1 MGQCQA
7 GESAKNYRLGLDL
20 GSNSIGW
27 CAVTL
32 DADGRPAGVL
42 DAGVRILT
50 PNDEAGRDPQS
61 KSSLTAS
68 RRDARSMRTRR
79 ARFVRRRE
87 RLVETLAKAGLLPSD
102 RAQRDKLMA
111 DMDPYWLRRAALEQ
125 PLEPYEIGRAI
136 FHLNQRRGFKSNRIA
151 DSGDKEKS
159 AMKKGVKALEGKLK
173 KNSARTLGEMLAGM
187 HGRDK
192 QGKPANDGAPPQPVR
207 FRPES
212 QGNKNNWN
220 FYPTREMIEE
230 EIDKIWEKQREYH
243 AELLTR
249 QLRDRVKRIVIE
261 QRPLKKPPVGR
272 CTLMPDAGTISRFG
286 FEIDMGERAPKAHP
300 LFQRFRILQDVC
312 QLRVR
317 CQPGRPERF
326 LTLRERD
333 AIAAMLMNPV
343 EPAQEAVDFATLRR
357 EAGLPP
363 DARFNYESA
372 GRNGFQTDHTAAKLA
387 LPEAFGP
394 KWRSLRG
401 ERQVEIVE
409 RLLAQKDE
417 GALCRW
423 LQEECGLTEA
433 AAEFVSAMRLPQGHG
448 HLGRAALEELVP
460 VMEQESLEE
469 TDKETGEIYRRPL
482 TYDKAVKRLGLHH
495 SAHGPGERRPRL
507 PYYGEAVP
515 GSYVISRPNAP
526 QGSQEFIGRVSNPTV
541 HIGLNQ
547 LRKIVN
553 ALIDAYGP
561 PREIVV
567 ELARELKLNKKQK
580 EARERENRKNKERN
594 DEIRKEFDAFADTR
608 ENRLRLRLYGELP
621 AGERVCVYSGGCISK
636 GMLFGGEVE
645 IDHILPYSR
654 TLDDSFM
661 NKALCIREDNRWKG
675 NRAPAEYW
683 TGDER
688 QEIAE
693 RAERLFKRKAWR
705 FAPDAM
711 QRFDEK
717 NEGWL
722 ARQLNDTA
730 YLSRMA
736 KHYLEHVCGQVWVS
750 PGRLTKMLRGRWG
763 LNKLLADNG
772 ASGAGQEKN
781 RNDHRHHAV
790 DAFVI
795 ACTDRGLLKRIAQ
808 ESGRAEEL
816 RLDRLFPKDSFPQP
830 FDDYYRRMTDCLQQL
845 VVSHKPDHGIPPG
858 GRDNPHATSG
868 ALLEGTA
875 YGPVK
880 KEISGKRYNLV
891 YRKRV
896 DELSRS
902 EIERVADCR
911 LRNDLKELK
920 ETLAEFGKRRNIRRV
935 RILKTKEPFRIVRHG
950 ADGEFKKAYV
960 SAGNHRI
967 EIYEMPDGKWAGEG
981 VTVYDA
987 NRPGFAPNWRNGHPE
1002 ASLVMRVHKGDLIEA
1017 DFGEGSAIYKVCRL
1031 DAKSSR
1037 LKLAKHYEGGS
1048 LDKRHEEKN
1057 DPFRYEMKAYSVLK
1071 AANARR
1077 VVVSPIGR
1085 VRAREGSALIG
1096 RVVEVAEAGRHLCK
1110 FRGFLT
1116 VTVEGGRGRPS
1127 AAR

>member
-32 DADGRPAGVL
+32 DADGRPADVL

-68 RRDARSMRTRR
+68 RRDARSMRIRR

-87 RLVETLAKAGLLPSD
+87 RLVETLAKAGLLPAD

-111 DMDPYWLRRAALEQ
+111 DMDPYWLRGAALKQ
-125 PLEPYEIGRAI
+125 SLEPYEIGRAI

-173 KNSARTLGEMLAGM
+173 KNSARTLGEMLADM

-212 QGNKNNWN
+212 QGNKNIWN

-230 EIDKIWEKQREYH
+230 EIDKIWEKQQEYH
-243 AELLTR
+243 AELLTP

-333 AIAAMLMNPV
+333 AIVAMLMNPV
-343 EPAQEAVDFATLRR
+343 KPAQEAVDFATLRR

-363 DARFNYESA
+363 DTRFNYESA
-372 GRNGFQTDHTAAKLA
+372 GRNDFQTDRTAAKLA

-394 KWRSLRG
+394 KWRSWPG

-409 RLLAQKDE
+409 RLLAEKDE
-417 GALCRW
+417 S
-423 LQEECGLTEA
+423 
-433 AAEFVSAMRLPQGHG
+433 VSAMLLPQGHG
-448 HLGRAALEELVP
+448 RFGRAALKELVR

-482 TYDKAVKRLGLHH
+482 KYDEAVKRLGLHH
-495 SAHGPGERRPRL
+495 SAHGPGELRPRL

-580 EARERENRKNKERN
+580 EARERENRKNKKRN
-594 DEIRKEFDAFADTR
+594 DEIRRKLAKLGKADTR
-608 ENRLRLRLYGELP
+608 ENRRLLQLYEELP
-621 AGERVCVYSGGCISK
+621 EGKRVCVYSGGCISEE
-636 GMLFGGEVE
+636 MLFSGEVE

-654 TLDDSFM
+654 TLDDGFM
-661 NKALCIREDNRWKG
+661 NKALCIRKENRSKG
-675 NRAPAEYW
+675 NRAPAEVEAW
-683 TGDER
+683 TSDER
-688 QEIAE
+688 QKIAE
-693 RAERLFKRKAWR
+693 RAERLFRRKKAWR

-711 QRFDEK
+711 QQFDE
-717 NEGWL
+717 NEGEEWL

-736 KHYLEHVCGQVWVS
+736 KHYLEHVCGPDQVWVS
-750 PGRLTKMLRGRWG
+750 RGRLTKMLRQRWG

-795 ACTDRGLLKRIAQ
+795 ACTDRGLLKRV
-808 ESGRAEEL
+808 AEKL
-816 RLDRLFPKDSFPQP
+816 RLDRLFPNDSFPLPQP
-830 FDDYYRRMTDCLQQL
+830 FDGYYRRMTDRLQQL
-845 VVSHKPDHGIPPG
+845 IVSHKPDHGIPPG

-880 KEISGKRYNLV
+880 KEISGKCYKLI

-911 LRNDLKELK
+911 LRNDLKDVVPPGDKKELK
-920 ETLAEFGKRRNIRRV
+920 EALAEFGRSRNIRRV
-935 RILKTKEPFRIVRHG
+935 RILKTEESSRIVRHG

-1017 DFGEGSAIYKVCRL
+1017 DFGKGTAIYRVCRL
-1031 DAKSSR
+1031 EAKSSR
-1037 LKLAKHYEGGS
+1037 LRLARHYEGGS
-1048 LDKRHEEKN
+1048 LDERHKEKN
-1057 DPFRYEMKAYSVLK
+1057 DPFRYEMKAYSKLK

-1085 VRAREGSALIG
+1085 VRPARD
-1096 RVVEVAEAGRHLCK
+1096 
-1110 FRGFLT
+1110 
-1116 VTVEGGRGRPS
+1116 RP
-1127 AAR
+1127 

>member
-61 KSSLTAS
+61 KTSLTAN

-79 ARFVRRRE
+79 ARFVRRRK

-111 DMDPYWLRRAALEQ
+111 DMDPYWLRGAALKQ
-125 PLEPYEIGRAI
+125 SLEPYEIGRAI

-159 AMKKGVKALEGKLK
+159 AMKDGVKALEGKLK
-173 KNSARTLGEMLAGM
+173 KNSARTLGEMLAGL

-212 QGNKNNWN
+212 QGNKNIWN

-230 EIDKIWEKQREYH
+230 EIDKIWEKQQEYH
-243 AELLTR
+243 AELLTP

-261 QRPLKKPPVGR
+261 QRPLKKPLVGR
-272 CTLMPDAGTISRFG
+272 CTLMPDAGTISPFG

-333 AIAAMLMNPV
+333 AIAAMLMNR
-343 EPAQEAVDFATLRR
+343 AQAVDFEILRR
-357 EAGLPP
+357 GAGLPP

-372 GRNGFQTDHTAAKLA
+372 GRNDFQTDGAAAKLA
-387 LPEAFGP
+387 SRRAFGP
-394 KWRSLRG
+394 KWRSLPG

-409 RLLAQKDE
+409 RLLAEKDE
-417 GALCRW
+417 GALCSW

-433 AAEFVSAMRLPQGHG
+433 AAESVSAMRLPQGHG
-448 HLGRAALEELVP
+448 HLGRAALEELVR
-460 VMEQESLEE
+460 VMEQKSREE
-469 TDKETGEIYRRPL
+469 TDKETGEIYKRPL
-482 TYDKAVKRLGLHH
+482 KYDEAVDEAAQRLGRHH
-495 SAHGPGERRPRL
+495 SAHGPGELRPRL
-507 PYYGEAVP
+507 PYYGEAFP

-526 QGSQEFIGRVSNPTV
+526 KGSQEFIGRVSNPTV

-580 EARERENRKNKERN
+580 EDRERENRKNKERN
-594 DEIRKEFDAFADTR
+594 DEIRRELAKLGIADTH
-608 ENRLRLRLYGELP
+608 ENRLLLQLYGELP
-621 AGERVCVYSGGCISK
+621 AGERVCVYSGRCISK
-636 GMLFGGEVE
+636 ERLFSGAVE

-661 NKALCIREDNRWKG
+661 NKALCIREANRLKG
-675 NRAPAEYW
+675 NRAPAEAW
-683 TGDER
+683 TGDEL

-693 RAERLFKRKAWR
+693 RAERLFKRKARR
-705 FAPDAM
+705 FAPEAM
-711 QRFDEK
+711 QRFDE
-717 NEGWL
+717 NEEWL

-736 KHYLEHVCGQVWVS
+736 RLYLEHVCGPGQVWVS

-763 LNKLLADNG
+763 LNKLPADNG

-795 ACTDRGLLKRIAQ
+795 ACTDRGLLKRIAR

-816 RLDRLFPKDSFPQP
+816 HLDRLFPKDSFPQP
-830 FDDYYRRMTDCLQQL
+830 FDDYYRRMTDRLQQL

-858 GRDNPHATSG
+858 GRDNPHVTSG
-868 ALLEGTA
+868 ALLDETA
-875 YGPVK
+875 YGPVE

-902 EIERVADCR
+902 EIKRVDDCR
-911 LRNDLKELK
+911 LRNDLKDVAGSVPPDDKKKLK
-920 ETLAEFGKRRNIRRV
+920 EALAGFGRSRNIRRV
-935 RILKTKEPFRIVRHG
+935 RILKTKESFRIVRHG
-950 ADGEFKKAYV
+950 ADDEFEKAYLP
-960 SAGNHRI
+960 AGNHRI
-967 EIYEMPDGKWAGEG
+967 EIYEMPDGQWAGEG

-987 NRPGFAPNWRNGHPE
+987 NRPGFAPNWRNRHPQ
-1002 ASLVMRVHKGDLIEA
+1002 ASLIMRVHKGDLIEA
-1017 DFGEGSAIYKVCRL
+1017 DFGEGTAIYKVCQL
-1031 DAKSSR
+1031 EAKSGR
-1037 LKLAKHYEGGS
+1037 LRLAKHYEGGS
-1048 LDKRHEEKN
+1048 LDKRHEEEN
-1057 DPFRYEMKAYSVLK
+1057 DPFRYEMKAYSKLK

-1085 VRAREGSALIG
+1085 VKPARD
-1096 RVVEVAEAGRHLCK
+1096 
-1110 FRGFLT
+1110 
-1116 VTVEGGRGRPS
+1116 RP
-1127 AAR
+1127 

>member
-7 GESAKNYRLGLDL
+7 SESAKNYRLGLDL

-68 RRDARSMRTRR
+68 RRDARSMRIRR

-87 RLVETLAKAGLLPSD
+87 RLVETLAKAGLLPAD

-111 DMDPYWLRRAALEQ
+111 DMDPYWLRGAALKQ
-125 PLEPYEIGRAI
+125 SLEPYEIGRAI

-159 AMKKGVKALEGKLK
+159 AMKEGVKALEDKLK
-173 KNSARTLGEMLAGM
+173 ENSARTLGEMLADM

-220 FYPTREMIEE
+220 FYPTREMIDE

-243 AELLTR
+243 AELLTP

-261 QRPLKKPPVGR
+261 QRPLKKPLVGR
-272 CTLMPDAGTISRFG
+272 CTLMPDAGTISPFG

-333 AIAAMLMNPV
+333 AIVAMLMNPV

-357 EAGLPP
+357 GAGLSP

-372 GRNGFQTDHTAAKLA
+372 GRNGFQTDHTAAKLV
-387 LPEAFGP
+387 LPEAFGRQ
-394 KWRSLRG
+394 WRSLPG
-401 ERQVEIVE
+401 ERQIEIVE
-409 RLLAQKDE
+409 RLLAEKAEKDE
-417 GALCRW
+417 S
-423 LQEECGLTEA
+423 
-433 AAEFVSAMRLPQGHG
+433 VSAMLLPQGHG
-448 HLGRAALEELVP
+448 RFGRAALEELVR
-460 VMEQESLEE
+460 VMEQEWREE
-469 TDKETGEIYRRPL
+469 TDKETGEIYKRPL
-482 TYDKAVKRLGLHH
+482 KYDEAVKRLGLHH
-495 SAHGPGERRPRL
+495 SAHGPGELRSRL

-621 AGERVCVYSGGCISK
+621 AGERVCVYSGECISK
-636 GMLFGGEVE
+636 GMLFRGEVE

-661 NKALCIREDNRWKG
+661 NKALCIRKANRSKG
-675 NRAPAEYW
+675 NRAPAEAW
-683 TGDER
+683 TGDEL
-688 QEIAE
+688 QEIAK
-693 RAERLFKRKAWR
+693 RAERLFRRKTWR
-705 FAPDAM
+705 FAPEAM
-711 QRFDEK
+711 QRFDE
-717 NEGWL
+717 NEEWL

-736 KHYLEHVCGQVWVS
+736 KIYLEHVCGPGQVWVS
-750 PGRLTKMLRGRWG
+750 PGRLTKMLRRRWG

-795 ACTDRGLLKRIAQ
+795 ACTDRGLLKRIAR

-816 RLDRLFPKDSFPQP
+816 HLDRLFPKDGFPQP
-830 FDDYYRRMTDCLQQL
+830 FNDYYRRMTDRLQQL

-858 GRDNPHATSG
+858 GRDNPHVTSG
-868 ALLEGTA
+868 ALLDGTA
-875 YGPVK
+875 YGRVE
-880 KEISGKRYNLV
+880 KEISGKRYNLI

-935 RILKTKEPFRIVRHG
+935 RILKTEESSRIVRHG
-950 ADGEFKKAYV
+950 ADGEFEKAYLP
-960 SAGNHRI
+960 AGNHRI

-1017 DFGEGSAIYKVCRL
+1017 DFGEGRAIYKVCQL
-1031 DAKSSR
+1031 DAEQGR

-1048 LDKRHEEKN
+1048 LKKRHKEEN
-1057 DPFRYEMKAYSVLK
+1057 DPFRYEMKAYSKLK

-1085 VRAREGSALIG
+1085 VRPARD
-1096 RVVEVAEAGRHLCK
+1096 
-1110 FRGFLT
+1110 
-1116 VTVEGGRGRPS
+1116 RP
-1127 AAR
+1127 